1 VSIYHCPFFLMQRVA
16 ARVWRRVGMCLAFVP
31 QGSLGKP
38 RPAVCVTTCNVN
50 ITPSGQQAYLRE
62 PSTQN
67 SVAAKF
73 ITQLPQ
79 IPLQPALRGLSFA
92 RASMPTRRHAHLHAL
107 HTSTPSRHFVP
118 PILLLASVATKA
130 KHQTIDIRREDDFV
144 ADSAMGPV
152 LGLSTSQL
160 YLIRQ
165 AGGSSSGHRF
175 GLNLSRRSFEGI
187 QGSSGLAAPELERS
201 PPLYLFL

>member
-1 VSIYHCPFFLMQRVA
+1 MLRVA

-31 QGSLGKP
+31 QGKP

-92 RASMPTRRHAHLHAL
+92 RALHAYASACTPACPPHLHAFKAL
-107 HTSTPSRHFVP
+107 RSSH
-118 PILLLASVATKA
+118 LVAGFGRDKGKTLDNRY
-130 KHQTIDIRREDDFV
+130 QTR
-144 ADSAMGPV
+144 G
-152 LGLSTSQL
+152 
-160 YLIRQ
+160 
-165 AGGSSSGHRF
+165 
-175 GLNLSRRSFEGI
+175 
-187 QGSSGLAAPELERS
+187 
-201 PPLYLFL
+201 